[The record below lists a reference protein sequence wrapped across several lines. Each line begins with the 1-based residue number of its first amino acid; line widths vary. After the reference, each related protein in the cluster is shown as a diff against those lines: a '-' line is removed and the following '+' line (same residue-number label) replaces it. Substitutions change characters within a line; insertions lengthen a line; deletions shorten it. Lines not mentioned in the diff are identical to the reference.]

1 MGGSLSPTPSK
12 LKPARRLNSPT
23 LKLAQRQRADQAGWR
38 RDVLGEK
45 RVGVMW
51 QVDLVTR
58 DDKVDLVTRD
68 DVAEIAGRE
77 GVQFP

>member
-1 MGGSLSPTPSK
+1 MGGSLSPTSSK

-45 RVGVMW
+45 RVGIMW
-51 QVDLVTR
+51 Q
-58 DDKVDLVTRD
+58 VDLVTRD

>member
-45 RVGVMW
+45 RVGIRW

-58 DDKVDLVTRD
+58 DD
-68 DVAEIAGRE
+68 VAGMAGRE

>member
-23 LKLAQRQRADQAGWR
+23 LKLVQRQRADQAGWKR
-38 RDVLGEK
+38 YLGEK
-45 RVGVMW
+45 RVGIRW

-58 DDKVDLVTRD
+58 DDMVDLVTRD

-77 GVQFP
+77 GVQLP

>member
-23 LKLAQRQRADQAGWR
+23 LKLVQRQRADQAGWR

-45 RVGVMW
+45 RVGIRW
-51 QVDLVTR
+51 QVDLVI
-58 DDKVDLVTRD
+58 RD
-68 DVAEIAGRE
+68 DVAEMAGRE
-77 GVQFP
+77 GVQLP